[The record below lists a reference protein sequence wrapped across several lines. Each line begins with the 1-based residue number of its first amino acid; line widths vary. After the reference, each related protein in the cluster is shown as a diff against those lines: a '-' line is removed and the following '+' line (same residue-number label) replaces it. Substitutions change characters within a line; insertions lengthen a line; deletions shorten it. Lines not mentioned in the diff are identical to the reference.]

1 MKNILLGVCLL
12 LSGCSTFLFY
22 PTKEYVTDLSLIG
35 IPVRDIRLE
44 TPDNIRLNAWFVPA
58 FDPKTKTETPPKGT
72 ILFLHGNAENIS
84 THILGVLWLSFEGY
98 NIFALDYRGFGQ
110 SQGSPSLSGAET
122 DIQTAL
128 GWLIKHQTGDIFVL
142 GQSIGGALT
151 LSAINKSPDKD
162 KVSALVIDS
171 AFSGTRKI
179 AREKI
184 GASILF
190 WAFQYPISWTVA
202 ENDPLK
208 HAKQL
213 TVPKLFITTE
223 TDNVVP
229 ASHTLR
235 LYEQAAEPKK
245 IIIVPHGKH
254 IQAFSDPTARLAVL
268 DFLEQNAKAP
278 N

>member
-1 MKNILLGVCLL
+1 MKTLLLGVCLL

-22 PTKEYVTDLSLIG
+22 PTKEYVTDLRSVG
-35 IPVRDIRLE
+35 IPVRDVWLE

-58 FDPKTKTETPPKGT
+58 FDPKTKTTTPAKGT
-72 ILFLHGNAENIS
+72 ILFLHGNAENMS

-98 NIFALDYRGFGQ
+98 NLFALDYRGFGQ
-110 SQGSPSLSGAET
+110 SQGSPSLGGAET

-128 GWLIKHQTGDIFVL
+128 SWLIEHQTGDIFVL

-151 LSAINKSPDKD
+151 LSAVDKSPDKD
-162 KVSALVIDS
+162 KISALVIDS
-171 AFSGTRKI
+171 AFSSTHKI
-179 AREKI
+179 AREKV
-184 GASILF
+184 GASIVL

-202 ENDPLK
+202 ENNPLK
-208 HAKQL
+208 HAKRL
-213 TVPKLFITTE
+213 TLPKLFVTTE

-229 ASHTLR
+229 VSHTLR

-245 IIIVPHGKH
+245 IILVPNGKH
-254 IQAFSDPTARLAVL
+254 IQALENPTARLAVL

>member
-1 MKNILLGVCLL
+1 M
-12 LSGCSTFLFY
+12 
-22 PTKEYVTDLSLIG
+22 
-35 IPVRDIRLE
+35 
-44 TPDNIRLNAWFVPA
+44 
-58 FDPKTKTETPPKGT
+58 
-72 ILFLHGNAENIS
+72 
-84 THILGVLWLSFEGY
+84 
-98 NIFALDYRGFGQ
+98 
-110 SQGSPSLSGAET
+110 
-122 DIQTAL
+122 
-128 GWLIKHQTGDIFVL
+128 

-254 IQAFSDPTARLAVL
+254 IQAFADPTARLAVL

>member
-1 MKNILLGVCLL
+1 MKSVLLGLCLL

-22 PTKEYVTDLSLIG
+22 PTKEYVTDLRTVG
-35 IPVRDIRLE
+35 IPVRDVLLE

-58 FDPKTKTETPPKGT
+58 FDAKTKTEIPAKGT
-72 ILFLHGNAENIS
+72 ILFLHGNAENMS

-98 NIFALDYRGFGQ
+98 NLFALDYRGFGQ

-128 GWLIKHQTGDIFVL
+128 SWLIKNQTGDIFVL

-151 LSAINKSPDKD
+151 LSAVDKSPYKD
-162 KVSALVIDS
+162 KISALVIDS
-171 AFSGTRKI
+171 AFSSTHKI

-202 ENDPLK
+202 ENNPLK

-213 TVPKLFITTE
+213 TLPKLFITTE

-229 ASHTLR
+229 VSHTLR
-235 LYEQAAEPKK
+235 LYEQAADPKK
-245 IIIVPHGKH
+245 IILAPNGKH
-254 IQAFSDPTARLAVL
+254 IQALENPTARLAVL

>member
-1 MKNILLGVCLL
+1 MKKLLFCLCFL

-22 PTKEYVTDLSLIG
+22 PTREHVTDLHSVG
-35 IPVRDIRLE
+35 IPVKDISLE
-44 TPDNIRLNAWFVPA
+44 TPDKVRLSAWFVPS
-58 FDPKTKTETPPKGT
+58 FDPKTKTETPAKGT

-98 NIFALDYRGFGQ
+98 NIFALDYRGFGH
-110 SQGSPSLSGAET
+110 SQGTPSLGGAET

-128 GWLIKHQTGDIFVL
+128 HWLVENQAGDIFVL

-151 LSAINKSPDKD
+151 LSAIDKSPDKD

-171 AFSGTRKI
+171 AFSSTHKI

-184 GASILF
+184 GASYVL

-202 ENDPLK
+202 ENNPLK
-208 HAKQL
+208 HAKRL
-213 TVPKLFITTE
+213 TLPKLFITTE
-223 TDNVVP
+223 TDDIVP

-245 IIIVPHGKH
+245 IILVPHGKH
-254 IQAFSDPTARLAVL
+254 IRALNDPTVRLAVL
-268 DFLEQNAKAP
+268 DFLEQYAKAP